1 MRHKAGDPQADL
13 VARRSHTRY
22 APSLLTGIHSTG
34 KNVCIKHLVCND
46 SETSRREY
54 NVQVD
59 ERPLREVYLRP
70 FEMVVA
76 ETNPSSIM
84 TAYNSIVR

>member
-1 MRHKAGDPQADL
+1 MHRK
-13 VARRSHTRY
+13 
-22 APSLLTGIHSTG
+22 GIQSQGLQT
-34 KNVCIKHLVCND
+34 CIKHLVCND
-46 SETSRREY
+46 SETSRKAY

-76 ETNPSSIM
+76 KANPASIM
-84 TAYNSIVR
+84 TAYNKLVGSSKFAPKRISI